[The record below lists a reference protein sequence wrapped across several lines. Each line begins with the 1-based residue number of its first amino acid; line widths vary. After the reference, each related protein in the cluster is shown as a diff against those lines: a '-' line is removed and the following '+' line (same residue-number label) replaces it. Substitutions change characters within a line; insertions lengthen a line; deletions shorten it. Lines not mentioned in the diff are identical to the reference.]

1 MKMHNARYLSLRKQN
16 VLSLMNLYIIF
27 ILFISNLNSFYCAMV
42 LNDDLGGGSGA
53 TKNNDFCVT
62 NMDGHCEDV
71 NNGNNNNLDNEILS
85 NKNKSVNN
93 KTEIEYKSLST
104 EYESKTEEYYIE
116 EESFNNSE
124 NIYNNI
130 KSDLIQ
136 NFNKT
141 ENNYIKIP
149 TNNNYSFQITTVN
162 NQMDSLLNNIKSEFS
177 VIDLKDCT
185 KKLNKEIGRDEDAD
199 LIILKYENENQV
211 NGNKKSIQY
220 EIYEPETNKKLDLTI
235 CSNTTIDIYIPIKL
249 DEETQQLYEDLKNQ
263 GYNLFDKNDKFYT
276 DICTPYKSKDG
287 TDILLSDRLNEFFVK
302 NELSCQANCEYSD
315 YLPGSEYLKCECN
328 VVNEKKIETKEPEK
342 ITAKSTLKS
351 FYNILRYSNY
361 KVFKCYKLVFRKRT
375 LFENKGSI
383 LSLIYFLGF
392 FFGLIIFFF
401 RKFIYINEEINKLF
415 IKGKHEEILEKNIIK
430 KSPSNFDNRSLNKK
444 STKKIFVLKK
454 EYDKNVMNNKLLK
467 NNNNKNDI
475 KSKLNNI
482 KLEENKDKKLSKS
495 INVFFINKKGNR
507 NKESKDKLFIKSNN
521 IKINKKFGQKF
532 NHLEI
537 NKNKKINSK
546 NSKGKILTDYELNDL
561 EYDSAIKLDNRNFF
575 NVYFYFLKREH
586 IIFFTFFHWN
596 DFNIFS
602 IKLSKFFL
610 AICTDMAFN
619 VFFFS
624 DESMHNVY
632 LNAGKHDFIN
642 QLAQM
647 IYSTIAS
654 QILQVFINY
663 LTMTDITYYTI
674 KELINKRHMNRKRIK
689 SVMGCLKFKIII
701 FFSFSFFL
709 FLFYWYLISAFCSV
723 YENTQ
728 RIFITDSIS
737 SFIMGLIYPFVLYIF
752 PAILR
757 IISLKAKN
765 VKFLY
770 YLSDKIP
777 FF

>member
-392 FFGLIIFFF
+392 FLGLIIFFF
-401 RKFIYINEEINKLF
+401 
-415 IKGKHEEILEKNIIK
+415 
-430 KSPSNFDNRSLNKK
+430 
-444 STKKIFVLKK
+444 
-454 EYDKNVMNNKLLK
+454 
-467 NNNNKNDI
+467 
-475 KSKLNNI
+475 
-482 KLEENKDKKLSKS
+482 EN
-495 INVFFINKKGNR
+495 
-507 NKESKDKLFIKSNN
+507 
-521 IKINKKFGQKF
+521 
-532 NHLEI
+532 
-537 NKNKKINSK
+537 
-546 NSKGKILTDYELNDL
+546 
-561 EYDSAIKLDNRNFF
+561 
-575 NVYFYFLKREH
+575 
-586 IIFFTFFHWN
+586 
-596 DFNIFS
+596 
-602 IKLSKFFL
+602 
-610 AICTDMAFN
+610 
-619 VFFFS
+619 
-624 DESMHNVY
+624 
-632 LNAGKHDFIN
+632 
-642 QLAQM
+642 
-647 IYSTIAS
+647 
-654 QILQVFINY
+654 
-663 LTMTDITYYTI
+663 
-674 KELINKRHMNRKRIK
+674 
-689 SVMGCLKFKIII
+689 
-701 FFSFSFFL
+701 
-709 FLFYWYLISAFCSV
+709 
-723 YENTQ
+723 
-728 RIFITDSIS
+728 
-737 SFIMGLIYPFVLYIF
+737 SFI
-752 PAILR
+752 
-757 IISLKAKN
+757 
-765 VKFLY
+765 
-770 YLSDKIP
+770 
-777 FF
+777 